1 MNVGENRKLKIGPMW
16 IATIIGFGPISHL
29 HHIQLSMR
37 GNSSKLEIYLHVL
50 CAASW
55 WNVDMCS
62 VHGEQG
68 KMYNVKCTHFGN
80 LERRPAFK
88 YNKNPIELEANP
100 NEQYFIYMYVCIVV
114 DRHALKV
121 GIYNAHT

>member
-16 IATIIGFGPISHL
+16 IATIIGFGPISHQ

-37 GNSSKLEIYLHVL
+37 GNSLKLEIYLHVL

-55 WNVDMCS
+55 WNVDMCN

-68 KMYNVKCTHFGN
+68 KMYNVKCTHFEDI
-80 LERRPAFK
+80 ERRPAFK
-88 YNKNPIELEANP
+88 YNKKHIEFQTNP
-100 NEQYFIYMYVCIVV
+100 NEQYFIYLHVS
-114 DRHALKV
+114 L
-121 GIYNAHT
+121 